1 MGPWSAAPDL
11 AALANFLD
19 DRAAATRSPTKGLTP
34 MQTVF
39 HPSLYA
45 GKVVFVTGG
54 SSGINLRIAE
64 AFGELGAKVAINGR
78 KVDKL
83 DAAVAQLRAKGI
95 TAEGYAADVRD
106 YAAVDAALAAAVTA
120 LGPIDVLVCGAAG
133 NFPAPVAA
141 MSSNGFK
148 AVLEIDVLGTFHA
161 CRAAFARLTKPG
173 AVVMAIS
180 APQAQVAYPMQ
191 AHVCAAKAGVDM
203 LMKTL
208 ALEWGPAGVRTLSI
222 WPGPIDG
229 TEGMARLAG
238 DPAVRAKVEQAL
250 PLQRLGTTDDVAQL
264 ALFLASPAASYVT
277 GSIHCVD
284 GGMSLLGGRLL
295 GM

>member
-1 MGPWSAAPDL
+1 MS
-11 AALANFLD
+11 
-19 DRAAATRSPTKGLTP
+19 
-34 MQTVF
+34 QVF
-39 HPSLYA
+39 IPGLYA

-54 SSGINLRIAE
+54 SSGINFRIAE
-64 AFGELGAKVAINGR
+64 AFGEMGAKVAINGR

-83 DAAVAQLRAKGI
+83 EGAVKALRDRGI
-95 TAEGYAADVRD
+95 RAEGYAADVRD
-106 YAAVDAALAAAVTA
+106 YAAVDGALAAAVSA

-148 AVLEIDVLGTFHA
+148 AVLDIDVLGSFNA
-161 CRAAFARLTKPG
+161 CRAAFDRLVKPG
-173 AVVMAIS
+173 AVILAIS

-208 ALEWGPAGVRTLSI
+208 AMEWGPSGVRVMSI

-238 DPAVRAKVEQAL
+238 DPEIKKKVEQAL
-250 PLQRLGTTDDVAQL
+250 PLQRFGTTDDVAQL
-264 ALFLASPAASYVT
+264 ALFLASPAAKYVT
-277 GSIHCVD
+277 GSIHSVD
-284 GGMSLLGGRLL
+284 GGMALIGGRLM

>member
-1 MGPWSAAPDL
+1 MS
-11 AALANFLD
+11 
-19 DRAAATRSPTKGLTP
+19 
-34 MQTVF
+34 QVF
-39 HPSLYA
+39 RPGLYA

-83 DAAVAQLRAKGI
+83 NAAVQSLRDKGI

-106 YAAVDAALAAAVTA
+106 YAAVDGMIAAAVQA

-133 NFPAPVAA
+133 NFPAPAVAL
-141 MSSNGFK
+141 SSNGFK
-148 AVLEIDVLGTFHA
+148 AVMDIDVLGTFNA
-161 CRAAFARLTKPG
+161 CRAAFERLVKPG
-173 AVVMAIS
+173 AVVLAIS
-180 APQAQVAYPMQ
+180 APQAQVPYPLQ

-203 LMKTL
+203 LVKTL
-208 ALEWGPAGVRTLSI
+208 AMEWGPSGVRVNSI
-222 WPGPIDG
+222 WPGPIDD

-238 DPAVRAKVEQAL
+238 DPEIKKRVEQAL
-250 PLQRLGTTDDVAQL
+250 PLQCFGTKDDVAQL
-264 ALFLASPAASYVT
+264 ALFLASPAAKYVT

-284 GGMSLLGGRLL
+284 GGMALCGGRLI